1 MASSTIYLLSSYH
14 LIVMLFAVLEDFK
27 KKVTD
32 SHDLSIAER
41 GLAHFSNIE
50 LYNSSVTIKKL
61 LFLLH
66 ELITIFK
73 AA

>member
-41 GLAHFSNIE
+41 EVWS
-50 LYNSSVTIKKL
+50 T
-61 LFLLH
+61 FLILSY
-66 ELITIFK
+66 ITLQ
-73 AA
+73 